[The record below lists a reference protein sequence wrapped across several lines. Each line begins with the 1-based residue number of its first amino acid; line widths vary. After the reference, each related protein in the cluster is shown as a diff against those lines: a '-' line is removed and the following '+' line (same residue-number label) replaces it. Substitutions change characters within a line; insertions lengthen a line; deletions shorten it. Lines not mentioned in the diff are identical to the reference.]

1 MIKLVAMYG
10 KPEDPAH
17 FDRYY
22 REVHVPLAKKI
33 PGLRRFTIHKVLGSP
48 QEGEPPSYCLTEVH
62 WDDLETARKA
72 LASPD
77 GQASYNDVPNYA
89 TGGVTFVFTDIQE
102 VLLGKAPAARPR
114 ATARPKKPAR
124 AKRTAARRGARR
136 RGR

>member
-10 KPEDPAH
+10 KPQDPAH

-33 PGLRRFTIHKVLGSP
+33 PGLKRFTLHKVLGSP
-48 QEGEPPSYCLTEVH
+48 QEGEPPYYCLTEVY

-72 LASPD
+72 LASAD

-89 TGGVTFVFTDIQE
+89 TGGVTFVFTEIDE
-102 VLLGKAPAARPR
+102 VPLRKAAAARPR
-114 ATARPKKPAR
+114 AAARRKKPAGPKR
-124 AKRTAARRGARR
+124 AAARRGARR